1 MGGLWHCFTD
11 MKNPNHHQTDN
22 VKPRPQDRL
31 ALLRG
36 HLSRALHA
44 GCHGFLS
51 RFHAA
56 REGTPELL
64 RSRWSKMLGQQK
76 KRENKTCQ
84 FELGILAPQI
94 HKTSVV
100 SNLPFASFSYL

>member
-1 MGGLWHCFTD
+1 MDGLWHCFTD

-44 GCHGFLS
+44 GCHGFLG

-64 RSRWSKMLGQQK
+64 RSR
-76 KRENKTCQ
+76 
-84 FELGILAPQI
+84 
-94 HKTSVV
+94 
-100 SNLPFASFSYL
+100 